1 MKRHY
6 GPRDMSIG
14 QMTDPAPVALP
25 RGEQVLPETEAEQ
38 VNARGRWLPV
48 FGAILGA
55 ALFLVVRGSLT
66 DDGYITLAYA
76 KNLAVHGEWGI
87 IPGSPANSA
96 TSPLNVL
103 LLAAL
108 TLVTR
113 VVGDPHPVVALG
125 ILTVL
130 CGGALGWAWQ
140 RIGRKLTLPPA
151 AGVLGVTLV
160 LFNPFVLSAIGL
172 EVLLIPAVLLVLTV
186 FALEGRPI
194 LFGVTAGL
202 TVLTRL
208 DLIVFVV
215 VIALSAPA
223 IRRRLLPVAGFA
235 VLTAAPWFVFSWV
248 AFGSFVPDTLA
259 IKQTQVGLF
268 APWTYSTGP
277 VMYYLGYPVTV
288 LVSFVPAL
296 LGAVALAVWAAAR
309 FSVRWPE
316 FPALGPVA
324 ALGAGGILYFVAY
337 SFIGVGP
344 FHWYYVAPTTTVGS
358 FAVAAFGAWFGQAR
372 ERTALRTGP
381 PLLAL
386 GLTGVLV
393 LSAAAV
399 DAAQGVPWKSPVIF
413 GNWASAQDYA
423 RVGKEL
429 GARLDGAS
437 VASPGEIGTLA
448 YYCECAIIDEFSDR
462 GHAKELVEQRIATAN
477 PLMSLALR
485 VNYHWLDR
493 SITPRKP
500 DYRLQYGSGPATGP
514 DSWQVQSAAKGVGHF
529 TLTREP

>member
-1 MKRHY
+1 MLAV
-6 GPRDMSIG
+6 
-14 QMTDPAPVALP
+14 TDAEPTTAKHTNAP
-25 RGEQVLPETEAEQ
+25 
-38 VNARGRWLPV
+38 GRWLPV
-48 FGAILGA
+48 FGAVLGA
-55 ALFLVVRGSLT
+55 VVFLVVRGSLT

-76 KNLAVHGEWGI
+76 KNLALHGEWGL

-113 VVGDPHPVVALG
+113 VTGDPHPVVALG

-130 CGGALGWAWQ
+130 CGAALGWAWL
-140 RIGRKLTLPPA
+140 RIGRKLALPAA

-160 LFNPFVLSAIGL
+160 LLNPFVLSAIGL

-186 FALEGRPI
+186 FALEERPV
-194 LFGVTAGL
+194 LFGVAAGF

-208 DLIVFVV
+208 DLVVFVV

-223 IRRRLLPVAGFA
+223 IRRRLPLAAGWA
-235 VLTAAPWFVFSWV
+235 VLVAAPWFVVSWF

-288 LVSFVPAL
+288 LVTFVPAL
-296 LGAVALAVWAAAR
+296 LGVVALAVWATAR
-309 FSVRWPE
+309 FAVRWPE

-324 ALGAGGILYFVAY
+324 ALGAGGVLYFVAY

-344 FHWYYVAPTTTVGS
+344 FHWYYVAPTTTVAS

-386 GLTGVLV
+386 GVTGVLV
-393 LSAAAV
+393 LSAATV
-399 DAAQGVPWKSPVIF
+399 DAAQGLPWKSPVIF

-423 RVGKEL
+423 RVGTEL

-462 GHAKELVEQRIATAN
+462 GHAKELVEKRIATAN

-500 DYRLQYGSGPATGP
+500 DYRLQYATGPATGP

-529 TLTREP
+529 TLGREP

>member
-1 MKRHY
+1 
-6 GPRDMSIG
+6 MSIG
-14 QMTDPAPVALP
+14 RMTDSASVTLP
-25 RGEQVLPETEAEQ
+25 RGEQVQPEVDAKQ
-38 VNARGRWLPV
+38 VNTRGRWLPV
-48 FGAILGA
+48 FGAVLAA

-108 TLVTR
+108 TLATR
-113 VVGDPHPVVALG
+113 VAGSPHPVVALG

-140 RIGRKLTLPPA
+140 HIGRKVVLPPA
-151 AGVLGVTLV
+151 AGGLGVALV
-160 LFNPFVLSAIGL
+160 LFNPFVLSAVGL

-202 TVLTRL
+202 AVLTRL
-208 DLIVFVV
+208 DLVVFVV

-223 IRRRLLPVAGFA
+223 IRRRLLPAAGFA

-259 IKQTQVGLF
+259 IKQAQAGLF
-268 APWTYSTGP
+268 APWTYRTGP
-277 VMYYLGYPVTV
+277 VMYYNVYPVTV
-288 LVSFVPAL
+288 LVAFIPAL
-296 LGAVALAVWAAAR
+296 LGVIALAVWAVAR
-309 FSVRWPE
+309 ISLRRRK
-316 FPALGPVA
+316 FPALGTMA
-324 ALGAGGILYFVAY
+324 ALGLGGVLYFVAY

-344 FHWYYVAPTTTVGS
+344 FHWYYVAPTTTVSS
-358 FAVAAFGAWFGQAR
+358 FAVAAFGAWLGQAR
-372 ERTALRTGP
+372 ERTALRTVP

-386 GLTGVLV
+386 GLTGLLA

-399 DAAQGVPWKSPVIF
+399 DVAQGIPWKSPVIF
-413 GNWASAQDYA
+413 GNWASAPDYA
-423 RVGKEL
+423 RVGTEL

-448 YYCECAIIDEFSDR
+448 YFCECAIIDEFSDR
-462 GHAKELVEQRIATAN
+462 GHAKELIERRIATAS

-493 SITPRKP
+493 SITPREP
-500 DYRLQYGSGPATGP
+500 DYRLVYGSGPATGP
-514 DSWQVQSAAKGVGHF
+514 DSWPVQSAARGAGHF

>member
-1 MKRHY
+1 
-6 GPRDMSIG
+6 MSIG
-14 QMTDPAPVALP
+14 QVADVAPP
-25 RGEQVLPETEAEQ
+25 QGERVLPETSEGR
-38 VNARGRWLPV
+38 ARPGGRWLPV
-48 FGAILGA
+48 FGALLGA
-55 ALFLVVRGSLT
+55 AVFFVVRGSLT

-87 IPGSPANSA
+87 IPGSPSNSA

-103 LLAAL
+103 LLGAL

-113 VVGDPHPVVALG
+113 IAGGPHPVVALG
-125 ILTVL
+125 VLTVL
-130 CGGALGWAWQ
+130 CGGGLGWAWQ
-140 RIGRKLTLPPA
+140 RIGRKLALPPV
-151 AGVLGVTLV
+151 AGVLGVALV
-160 LFNPFVLSAIGL
+160 LLNPFVLSAIGL
-172 EVLLIPAVLLVLTV
+172 EVLLIPTVLLVLTV
-186 FALEGRPI
+186 FALEGRPV

-208 DLIVFVV
+208 DLVVFVV

-223 IRRRLLPVAGFA
+223 IRRRLLPAAGTA
-235 VLTAAPWFVFSWV
+235 VLTAAPWFVVSWLF
-248 AFGSFVPDTLA
+248 FGSFVPDTLA

-288 LVSFVPAL
+288 LVTFVPAL
-296 LGAVALAVWAAAR
+296 LGVVALAVWATAR
-309 FSVRWPE
+309 FAVRWPE

-324 ALGAGGILYFVAY
+324 ALGAGGVLYFVVY

-344 FHWYYVAPTTTVGS
+344 FHWYYVAPTTTAGS
-358 FAVAAFGAWFGQAR
+358 FAVAAFGVWLGQAR
-372 ERTALRTGP
+372 ERPALRTGP

-386 GLTGVLV
+386 GVAGVLV

-399 DAAQGVPWKSPVIF
+399 DTARGLPWKSPVIF

-423 RVGKEL
+423 RVGKAL
-429 GARLDGAS
+429 GERLDGAS

-462 GHAKELVEQRIATAN
+462 GHAKELVEKRIATAN

-500 DYRLQYGSGPATGP
+500 DYRLLYGAGPATGP
-514 DSWQVQSAAKGVGHF
+514 DSWQVYSAAKGVGHF

>member
-1 MKRHY
+1 M
-6 GPRDMSIG
+6 P
-14 QMTDPAPVALP
+14 
-25 RGEQVLPETEAEQ
+25 PETEAEQ
-38 VNARGRWLPV
+38 VNARGWWLPV
-48 FGAILGA
+48 FGAVLGA

-103 LLAAL
+103 LIAAL
-108 TLVTR
+108 TVVTR
-113 VVGDPHPVVALG
+113 VVGGPHPVVALG

-140 RIGRKLTLPPA
+140 RIARKLALPPA
-151 AGVLGVTLV
+151 TGVLGVALV

-186 FALEGRPI
+186 LALEGRPI

-223 IRRRLLPVAGFA
+223 IRRRLLPAAGFA
-235 VLTAAPWFVFSWV
+235 VLTAAPWFVFSWF

-288 LVSFVPAL
+288 LVTFVPAL
-296 LGAVALAVWAAAR
+296 LGVVALAVWATAR
-309 FSVRWPE
+309 FSVRWPQ

-324 ALGAGGILYFVAY
+324 AMGAGGILYFVAY

-372 ERTALRTGP
+372 ARTALRTGP

-393 LSAAAV
+393 LSAATV

-493 SITPRKP
+493 TITPRKP

-514 DSWQVQSAAKGVGHF
+514 DSWQVRSAAKGVGHF

>member
-1 MKRHY
+1 
-6 GPRDMSIG
+6 MSIG
-14 QMTDPAPVALP
+14 QMTDPAPVVSL
-25 RGEQVLPETEAEQ
+25 EADAKQ
-38 VNARGRWLPV
+38 VNARRRWLPV
-48 FGAILGA
+48 SGAVLAA

-76 KNLAVHGEWGI
+76 KNLAMHGEWGI

-113 VVGDPHPVVALG
+113 VAGSPHPVVALG

-140 RIGRKLTLPPA
+140 RIGRQLVLPPA
-151 AGVLGVTLV
+151 IGVLGVALV
-160 LFNPFVLSAIGL
+160 LVNPFVLSAIGL

-186 FALEGRPI
+186 FALEGRPVR
-194 LFGVTAGL
+194 FGVTAGL
-202 TVLTRL
+202 AILTRL
-208 DLIVFVV
+208 DLVVFLV
-215 VIALSAPA
+215 VIALSAAA
-223 IRRRLLPVAGFA
+223 IRRRLLPAAGLT

-268 APWTYSTGP
+268 APWTYRTGP
-277 VMYYLGYPVTV
+277 MMYYEGHPVTV
-288 LVSFVPAL
+288 LVTFAPAL
-296 LGAVALAVWAAAR
+296 LGVVALAAWATAR
-309 FSVRWPE
+309 FLLRRPE
-316 FPALGPVA
+316 VPALGAVA

-372 ERTALRTGP
+372 ERTAPRTVP

-386 GLTGVLV
+386 GLTGL
-393 LSAAAV
+393 LALGAAAV
-399 DAAQGVPWKSPVIF
+399 DAAQGIPWKSPVIF

-448 YYCECAIIDEFSDR
+448 YFCECAIIDEFSDR
-462 GHAKELVEQRIATAN
+462 GHAKVLVERRIATAN
-477 PLMSLALR
+477 PLMRLALR

-493 SITPRKP
+493 SITPREP
-500 DYRLQYGSGPATGP
+500 AYRLLYEPGPATGP
-514 DSWQVQSAAKGVGHF
+514 DSWQVRSAAKGVGHF
-529 TLTREP
+529 TLVREP